1 VADADARIADR
12 YEVVRPLGRG
22 SFAQTLLARDA
33 KQDRLVAIKALHARA
48 VDDWKTYELFEREV
62 ATLRALRHHGVPVVH
77 ESFRA
82 AWNGGDTS
90 FLVMEYIEGESV
102 AQIISARR
110 HLGTSDALH
119 LFDEMLGVLDYLH
132 TRAPPV
138 LHRDI
143 KPSNVIVRPDGSP
156 VLVDFG
162 AVRNVFRAP
171 DESGSTVAGTYGY
184 MPYEQLMGQASP
196 ASDLYALAATFLH
209 LLTGRAP
216 PEFMGDAGRLEV
228 PASLPGGEPLRRVL
242 SQMLA
247 PAPNDRFR
255 SARDVRAALLS
266 GHGPAVPETVAL
278 SALNPNLPA
287 PLNLGPV
294 PRAVTGEAAEL
305 FEHLSHSTW
314 ELMSPNEKPG
324 TSWGLMDI
332 FLAGF
337 TSLIT
342 AGVLPAIFYSMARAR
357 RRRIKEFIMMGL
369 PATARV
375 IDMTLEDIAFNIKI
389 TRVRYEFEIDG
400 RLRRDSDQVLTSIAN
415 RWDRGTPIQILY
427 TPARDYDS
435 VIVSTS

>member
-1 VADADARIADR
+1 
-12 YEVVRPLGRG
+12 
-22 SFAQTLLARDA
+22 
-33 KQDRLVAIKALHARA
+33 
-48 VDDWKTYELFEREV
+48 
-62 ATLRALRHHGVPVVH
+62 
-77 ESFRA
+77 
-82 AWNGGDTS
+82 
-90 FLVMEYIEGESV
+90 
-102 AQIISARR
+102 
-110 HLGTSDALH
+110 
-119 LFDEMLGVLDYLH
+119 MLGVLDYLH

-162 AVRNVFRAP
+162 AVRNVFHAP

-266 GHGPAVPETVAL
+266 GHGTAVPETVAL
-278 SALNPNLPA
+278 SAAKPNLPA
-287 PLNLGPV
+287 SLNLGPV
-294 PRAVTGEAAEL
+294 PRAITGKTAEL
-305 FEHLSHSTW
+305 LEHLSHSTW

-324 TSWGLMDI
+324 TSWGWMDV

-342 AGVLPAIFYSMARAR
+342 AGVLPAIFYSMAKAR
-357 RRRIKEFIMMGL
+357 RRRIKDFIVMGL

-400 RLRRDSDQVLTSIAN
+400 WLRRDSDQVLTSIAN

-427 TPARDYDS
+427 IPGRDYDS
-435 VIVSTS
+435 IVVSTS

>member
-1 VADADARIADR
+1 MADTDARIADR

-22 SFAQTLLARDA
+22 AFAQTLLARDA
-33 KQDRLVAIKALHARA
+33 KHDRLVAIKALHARA
-48 VDDWKTYELFEREV
+48 VDEWKTYELFEREV
-62 ATLRALRHHGVPVVH
+62 ATLSALRHRGVPVVH

-90 FLVMEYIEGESV
+90 FLVMEYVEGESV

-216 PEFMGDAGRLEV
+216 PEFMSDAGRLEV
-228 PASLPGGEPLRRVL
+228 PGDLPGGDAFQRVL
-242 SQMLA
+242 TRMLA

-266 GHGPAVPETVAL
+266 GHGAAVSETVAL
-278 SALNPNLPA
+278 SIAKPNLPA
-287 PLNLGPV
+287 SLNLGPV
-294 PRAVTGEAAEL
+294 PRAITGEAAEL

-324 TSWGLMDI
+324 TSWGLMDVL
-332 FLAGF
+332 LAGLW
-337 TSLIT
+337 SLIT
-342 AGVLPAIFYSMARAR
+342 AGVLPAVFYSMARAR
-357 RRRIKEFIMMGL
+357 RRRIKDFIVMGL

-375 IDMTLEDIAFNIKI
+375 IDMTLEDIAFNVKI

-400 RLRRDSDQVLTSIAN
+400 WLRRDSDQVLTAIAN

-427 TPARDYDS
+427 IPSRDYDS
-435 VIVSTS
+435 IIVSTS